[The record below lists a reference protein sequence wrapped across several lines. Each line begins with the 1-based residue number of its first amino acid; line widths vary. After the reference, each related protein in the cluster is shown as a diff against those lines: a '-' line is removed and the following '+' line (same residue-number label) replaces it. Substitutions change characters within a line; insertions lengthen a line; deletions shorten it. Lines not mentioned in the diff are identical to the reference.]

1 MNYKNLNS
9 SSSNDVLILTNEVT
23 LNNDPLILTN
33 EVTINTEILKIK
45 KLIEKKYLTLELSTF
60 TIINEDLIENI
71 SKIKNSTL
79 LINQNIQD
87 EKLKISNN
95 IKDKESE
102 LKLFNIKKKNLTNEI
117 IKLQKD
123 EYSIQQKANYKKN
136 QIIINKDKR
145 IQFLEIN
152 NNELKNEI
160 NRTKEINY
168 SDNKN
173 PKFDELHQKIKFYQN
188 ENVRLSSELSKSQ
201 KMTIVAN
208 ENLSNIENTKNII
221 FNQIQELQRSLG
233 ENNVV
238 NSKFIKE
245 NYDYIEPDIKENTDV
260 NLNVLVSEIFD
271 KK

>member
-1 MNYKNLNS
+1 MSPYIWPFGK
-9 SSSNDVLILTNEVT
+9 SSNEVCKI
-23 LNNDPLILTN
+23 PL
-33 EVTINTEILKIK
+33 
-45 KLIEKKYLTLELSTF
+45 
-60 TIINEDLIENI
+60 
-71 SKIKNSTL
+71 
-79 LINQNIQD
+79 Q
-87 EKLKISNN
+87 
-95 IKDKESE
+95 
-102 LKLFNIKKKNLTNEI
+102 
-117 IKLQKD
+117 
-123 EYSIQQKANYKKN
+123 
-136 QIIINKDKR
+136 
-145 IQFLEIN
+145 
-152 NNELKNEI
+152 KNEI

-271 KK
+271 KKWLIQLKIKIKLLF